1 MKSAQS
7 KIGRRQLLQWGVA
20 AGGALGVS
28 SLLSSRGRA
37 AGIPP
42 RYLLVIG
49 AHGGASIVDSML
61 AVRHSESAH
70 WETINTFP
78 DSEVKGFD
86 GSPLRAVDIE
96 RPTAGPFPSPLR
108 AKQSSFVQ
116 AHREQMLVAT
126 LTGSSV
132 NHFVG
137 QRRSI
142 TGNEAWRGRTLQEC
156 VAKEYGDDF
165 SIPNINM
172 TSGGFADR
180 GHDETLPSRC
190 FSELIAEPSTW
201 SLGLDARKGI
211 KAAPPS
217 ALLDEAR
224 RLRDERIEPQSPFLQ
239 AFGQAE
245 PLRLWA
251 EQRAK
256 ARTNLEARGLLE
268 KLCLLQDSKDYPL
281 SDYNV
286 ESSPEAAMLREAFP
300 LLDADPLE
308 AQAALAYLLFKNQ
321 VCVTATIWPT
331 TRILIEKGSNTLV
344 NAPVAFDYSHNYH
357 RSMQAVMWSRILK
370 VTDALIGLLKQTPA
384 DDSGA
389 SLWDRTLIYV
399 ATEFGRTRARVGG
412 QDDFGS
418 SHDLNNGVLLVS
430 PMLKG
435 NRVLGGVD
443 PDTGL
448 TYGFDPTTGAPD
460 KGRQTSEAEIFSG
473 ILDVMRVDTS
483 GSGLPAVTALRG

>member
-1 MKSAQS
+1 MKQVQS
-7 KIGRRQLLQWGVA
+7 KIGRRQLLRWGVA
-20 AGGALGVS
+20 AGGAFGLA
-28 SLLSSRGRA
+28 SLVSSRGRG

-49 AHGGASIVDSML
+49 AHGGASIIDSML
-61 AVRHSESAH
+61 AVRHSESAR

-78 DSEVKGFD
+78 DNEVKGFD

-96 RPTAGPFPSPLR
+96 RPTSGPFPFPLR
-108 AKQSSFVQ
+108 AKQSPFVQ

-156 VAKEYGDDF
+156 VAMEYGDDF
-165 SIPNINM
+165 AIPNINM
-172 TSGGFADR
+172 SSGGFVDR
-180 GHDETLPSRC
+180 GHDETLPPHC
-190 FSELIAEPSTW
+190 FSELIAQPSTW
-201 SLGLDARKGI
+201 FLGLDARKGI
-211 KAAPPS
+211 KTAPAS

-224 RLRDERIEPQSPFLQ
+224 RLRDEQIEPQSPFLQ

-251 EQRAK
+251 QQRAK

-286 ESSPEAAMLREAFP
+286 EASPEAAMLRETFP
-300 LLDADPLE
+300 LLDTDPFE

-331 TRILIEKGSNTLV
+331 TRVLVDEATDTLL
-344 NAPVAFDYSHNYH
+344 NAPVAFDFAHNYH
-357 RSMQAVMWSRILK
+357 RSMQAVMWSRVLN
-370 VTDALIGLLKQTPA
+370 VTDALIRLLKQTPA

-399 ATEFGRTRARVGG
+399 ATEFGRTKTRVGG
-412 QDDFGS
+412 QDDFGT

-448 TYGFDPTTGAPD
+448 TYGFDPTTGAPEE
-460 KGRQTSEAEIFSG
+460 GRQTSEAEIFSG

>member
-1 MKSAQS
+1 
-7 KIGRRQLLQWGVA
+7 
-20 AGGALGVS
+20 
-28 SLLSSRGRA
+28 
-37 AGIPP
+37 
-42 RYLLVIG
+42 
-49 AHGGASIVDSML
+49 ML

-70 WETINTFP
+70 WETLNTFP
-78 DSEVKGFD
+78 DNQVKGFD

-96 RPTAGPFPSPLR
+96 RPTAGPFPFPLR

-126 LTGSSV
+126 LTGTSV
-132 NHFVG
+132 NHFIG
-137 QRRSI
+137 QRRSV

-156 VAKEYGDDF
+156 VAMQYGAGF
-165 SIPNINM
+165 PIPNISM
-172 TSGGFADR
+172 PAGGFVDR
-180 GHDETLPSRC
+180 GHDETLPPFC
-190 FSELIAEPSTW
+190 FSELIAQPSTW

-211 KAAPPS
+211 KTAPAP

-224 RLRDERIEPQSPFLQ
+224 RLRDEQIEPQSPFLQ

-256 ARTNLEARGLLE
+256 ARTNLETHGLLE
-268 KLCLLQDSKDYPL
+268 KLCLLQDSEDYPL

-286 ESSPEAAMLREAFP
+286 ETSPEAAMLRETFP
-300 LLDADPLE
+300 RLDTDPLE
-308 AQAALAYLLFKNQ
+308 AQAALVYLLFKNQ
-321 VCVTATIWPT
+321 VCVTATIGPT
-331 TRILIEKGSNTLV
+331 TRVIFDTGTDTLV
-344 NAPVAFDYSHNYH
+344 NPPVAFDYSHNYH
-357 RSMQAVMWSRILK
+357 RPMQALMWNRLLN
-370 VTDALIGLLKQTPA
+370 VTDALIRLLKQTPA

-399 ATEFGRTRARVGG
+399 ATEFGRTKARVGG
-412 QDDFGS
+412 QEDFGS

-443 PDTGL
+443 PDTGM

-483 GSGLPAVTALRG
+483 GSGLPAVTAFRG